1 MPMLSVSWRNN
12 PVAGIMAKVMNARP
26 PGPLRSNIRKPQDT
40 AECIVHR
47 AGGESLALRRGEQ
60 VIVRSRDKAAPVE
73 IAVESLHHGRV
84 QRHQPAFAELGVA
97 DMQDTV
103 GQYVVA
109 PKVERLGYGQPR
121 GGNQSE
127 QHHIELLT

>member
-1 MPMLSVSWRNN
+1 MLDIDVAQIGRQRDEVSGDR
-12 PVAGIMAKVMNARP
+12 VALGVALLQNMRREAMAKVMNARP

-84 QRHQPAFAELGVA
+84 QRHEPAFAELGVA

-103 GQYVVA
+103 GQ
-109 PKVERLGYGQPR
+109 
-121 GGNQSE
+121 
-127 QHHIELLT
+127 